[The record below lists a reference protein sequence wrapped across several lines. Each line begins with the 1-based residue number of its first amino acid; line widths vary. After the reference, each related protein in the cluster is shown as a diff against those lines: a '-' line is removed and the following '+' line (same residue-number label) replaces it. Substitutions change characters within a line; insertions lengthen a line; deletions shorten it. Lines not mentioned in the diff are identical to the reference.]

1 MVSDK
6 HAAKDSQDADES
18 LAEILGLLA
27 RECSWSHDYI
37 ADNFTVQQI
46 RAYYEI
52 INKQKMREQQLVAIC
67 TVYATA
73 TAFGSMK
80 FADFRKF
87 LDKFEM
93 KKEQVEDTIKEMKN
107 AGLPIEEK

>member
-6 HAAKDSQDADES
+6 HAAKDGQDADEG

-27 RECSWSHDYI
+27 RECGWSHDYI

-46 RAYYEI
+46 RTYYEI
-52 INKQKMREQQLVAIC
+52 INKQKMQEYKLQAFC

-80 FADFRKF
+80 FAAFRKF
-87 LDKFEM
+87 LDKFDGKKEQIEDTITEM
-93 KKEQVEDTIKEMKN
+93 KK
-107 AGLPIEEK
+107 AGLHIEEK